1 MNVCTQKM
9 PTLFYSRK
17 HFFLYWKGKV
27 LFWVVDMY
35 VRTSIGE
42 RLYFL
47 DDVCL
52 WILVY
57 YEMNWFVGK
66 KRSGKDGEEAFFCVC
81 MCYFHDH
88 EHDEEKKQERDALFC
103 LLVLCK
109 GCREKKKK
117 KNIILL
123 PSLSLFSLMVCPRV
137 SVFIIKFISIHSRHG
152 HSIILLCYGYT
163 EKILVQPN
171 THITCINIK

>member
-1 MNVCTQKM
+1 MCV
-9 PTLFYSRK
+9 PRK
-17 HFFLYWKGKV
+17 CPLYFIQENTFFFSGKERCF
-27 LFWVVDMY
+27 FWVVDMY

-88 EHDEEKKQERDALFC
+88 EHDEEKKEERDALFC

-109 GCREKKKK
+109 GCREKKRRR
-117 KNIILL
+117 ILSYF
-123 PSLSLFSLMVCPRV
+123 PLSLFSLMVCPRV